1 MLDVI
6 KQLGF
11 DTDCYGNA
19 HWSEPSEAIDE
30 QTQRIEIA

>member
-19 HWSEPSEAIDE
+19 HWSEPSKAIDE
-30 QTQRIEIA
+30 TTQSD